1 MTRAILS
8 LAAVVVIAAVVVA
21 DGGAPQRLSETGL
34 YAPGRPGEIADG
46 VRSFTPQ
53 YPLWTDGAVKR
64 RWVALPAGAAIASS
78 DAGTWDMPVGTR
90 FWKQFEFN
98 GRKVETRLIWRAA
111 RDRWVFA
118 SYQWNEEGS
127 DSTLAPVDGVRG
139 VADVAPG
146 RRHSI
151 PSASDCTTCH
161 GSERPTPLGFNALQ
175 LSPDRD
181 PAAIHGE
188 PLRDGDVTLA
198 TLVAEHRLE
207 GHVRGLPATA
217 PRIRTANPR
226 TRSALGYLLANCGTC
241 HNGRG
246 EIAAL
251 GPTLKVDELLEDADA
266 VARRLIGQA
275 TRWQVPG
282 VAEGESVLINPAE
295 IEKSAM
301 LVRMRSRSPLSQ
313 MPPLGTVL
321 RDSEAVGRLTAWA
334 SEIGAGLVSPSSI
347 SPARRSRR

>member
-1 MTRAILS
+1 M
-8 LAAVVVIAAVVVA
+8 
-21 DGGAPQRLSETGL
+21 
-34 YAPGRPGEIADG
+34 
-46 VRSFTPQ
+46 
-53 YPLWTDGAVKR
+53 
-64 RWVALPAGAAIASS
+64 
-78 DAGTWDMPVGTR
+78 
-90 FWKQFEFN
+90 
-98 GRKVETRLIWRAA
+98 
-111 RDRWVFA
+111 FA
-118 SYQWNEEGS
+118 SYQWNEEGT
-127 DSTLAPVDGVRG
+127 DAILAPADGVRG
-139 VADVAPG
+139 VVDVAPG

-161 GSERPTPLGFNALQ
+161 GAERPTPLGFNALQ

-188 PLRDGDVTLA
+188 PLHAGDVTLA
-198 TLVAEHRLE
+198 TLLAEHRLE
-207 GHVRGLPATA
+207 GPGRGLATA

-251 GPTLKVDELLEDADA
+251 GPTLKVDELLEDGDA
-266 VARRLIGQA
+266 VASRLIGQG

-282 VAEGESVLINPAE
+282 VAEGESVLIDPAQ
-295 IEKSAM
+295 IERSAM

-321 RDSEAVGRLTAWA
+321 RDSEAVDRLTAWA
-334 SEIGAGLVSPSSI
+334 SEIGAGLVSRSSI